1 MANTQNTSSAV
12 VADEASG
19 AGALAPAP
27 EVLTIDKGG
36 LRQIWL
42 PSERAEFEALVQM
55 DRECRRVVGKPRYK
69 WFHEARMALYHQH
82 QETMRHIIKRG
93 GLLHIGAGV

>member
-1 MANTQNTSSAV
+1 MTNTPNTCSAV

-27 EVLTIDKGG
+27 EVLTIDKRG
-36 LRQIWL
+36 LREVWL
-42 PSERAEFEALVQM
+42 PCEKAEFEALVQM
-55 DRECRRVVGKPRYK
+55 DRECMRVVGKPRYK

-82 QETMRHIIKRG
+82 QDTMRNIIKRG